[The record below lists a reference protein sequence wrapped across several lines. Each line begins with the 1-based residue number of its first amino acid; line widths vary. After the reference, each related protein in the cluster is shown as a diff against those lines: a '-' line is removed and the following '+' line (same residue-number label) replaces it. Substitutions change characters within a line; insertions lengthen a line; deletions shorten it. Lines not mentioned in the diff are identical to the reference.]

1 MKKSVQGKCVSLGT
15 LKKYKKGSLSGSKK
29 ATVEAHLST
38 CDLCAYTA
46 SSLETINEQELE
58 EDLTI
63 LKKNISQKLFDSK
76 KQKRS
81 SVGLYRIAA
90 ALAFL
95 LTVGFAIRFFTA
107 PAASSDLYGQYYQA
121 YEIPDA
127 LMRSTQENSPTISPA
142 LASAIANYTKTPYQK
157 SDIPT
162 SFENNPHQTA
172 LANLLNGLSALEK
185 NNPQAAIPLLE
196 KVEATKT
203 KYAEDASWYL
213 ALAHLKLD
221 NSSKSVNYLDKI
233 LLLGDGFYL
242 EKATALKAQ
251 LLN

>member
-1 MKKSVQGKCVSLGT
+1 MKNSVIGKCVSLGT
-15 LKKYKKGSLSGSKK
+15 LKKHKRGSLSGSKK
-29 ATVEAHLST
+29 TTVEAHLST
-38 CDLCAYTA
+38 CDLCSYTA
-46 SSLETINEQELE
+46 SSLDTINEQELE

-63 LKKNISQKLFDSK
+63 LKKNISEKLFDSK

-81 SVGLYRIAA
+81 SVGVYRIAA

-95 LTVGFAIRFFTA
+95 LTIGFAIRFSTTTVA
-107 PAASSDLYGQYYQA
+107 PVDLYGQYYQS

-127 LMRSTQENSPTISPA
+127 LIRSTQEKSPTVSPA

-162 SFENNPHQTA
+162 SFDNDPHQTA
-172 LANLLNGLSALEK
+172 LAKLLNGLSELEK
-185 NNPQAAIPLLE
+185 ENPQAAIPILE

-251 LLN
+251 LLE